1 MGIEP
6 DFSVL
11 LTELRSARETIGSHN
26 KALTGRVDQIEKSVN
41 EILLAQRRP
50 GIDLGCELATSNAKA
65 QSRMCVYRHD
75 PQAPKR
81 DTHALEYHASSSEI
95 DDALIAIKAIRS
107 LLRHGD
113 VERLPAGERKSL
125 SSFNFG
131 NSGWILPPQM
141 ADRVLSC
148 LVDQTNISS
157 LMGQAVIS
165 AGSIIFPLDNV
176 DLTDSVGW
184 ACEANCAVNQA
195 SPDLYGLGQL
205 EIKAET
211 IRRGFVLARRCSPM
225 LRSTW
230 NSGRCKRPV
239 APSRRRSR
247 AQFICGTGVGMPVG
261 ILNPNSGIPVRETAP
276 STAAGQIDRR
286 DLVARRFELPEQTAP
301 GRVF

>member
-141 ADRVLSC
+141 ADRALSC

-165 AGSIIFPLDNV
+165 VGSIIFCRSIMSISPTV
-176 DLTDSVGW
+176 SVGR
-184 ACEANCAVNQA
+184 ARPIARSTKRRPISMGLVNSKLKPKQLGA
-195 SPDLYGLGQL
+195 GLCWLGD
-205 EIKAET
+205 
-211 IRRGFVLARRCSPM
+211 ARRCFVQRGTVGDAKGQSR
-225 LRSTW
+225 LHVEDLERNLFAELASECRS
-230 NSGRCKRPV
+230 G
-239 APSRRRSR
+239 
-247 AQFICGTGVGMPVG
+247 F
-261 ILNPNSGIPVRETAP
+261 
-276 STAAGQIDRR
+276 
-286 DLVARRFELPEQTAP
+286 
-301 GRVF
+301 